1 MQTITSDSH
10 VIAALVKY
18 AQELD
23 TPSFDAAID
32 VYIAWG
38 KTVNSHDRL
47 LLCQALNDTII
58 STKVMDSRRSSRSLS
73 STLISRL

>member
-1 MQTITSDSH
+1 VETITSDSH

-18 AQELD
+18 AQVRD

-38 KTVNSHDRL
+38 ETVDSQDRL
-47 LLCQALNDTII
+47 LLCQAMNDAI
-58 STKVMDSRRSSRSLS
+58 RSHQGHGFEALLPFIVVD
-73 STLISRL
+73 LIPKS